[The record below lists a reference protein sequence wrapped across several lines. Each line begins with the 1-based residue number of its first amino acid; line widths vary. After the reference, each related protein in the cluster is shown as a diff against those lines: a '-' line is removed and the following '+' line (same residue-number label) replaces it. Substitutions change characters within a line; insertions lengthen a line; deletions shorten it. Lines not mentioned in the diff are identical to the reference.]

1 MISFVTIVGLAA
13 AFCTTVSYIPQ
24 LKKVWQSGE
33 TKDISLKMFLIL
45 AAGVALWIVYGVL
58 QGDAVIILANVV
70 SLLLLSGILYFKLRE
85 KSGGVHG

>member
-45 AAGVALWIVYGVL
+45 AAGVALWVVYGVL

-85 KSGGVHG
+85 KSG